1 MNIFLKLW
9 KNGGIKTSMNK
20 TSEVNDKRVKV
31 SLYQSV
37 VDNLQAE
44 LSEVVAKEIL
54 LINKSVY
61 ITSKDDDHA
70 QLPKELLGLIRKQGG
85 LRQALRV
92 ARERLKDLEAQV

>member
-1 MNIFLKLW
+1 
-9 KNGGIKTSMNK
+9 MNK
-20 TSEVNDKRVKV
+20 TSEANDKRVKV
-31 SLYQSV
+31 VLYQSV

-85 LRQALRV
+85 LREALRV
-92 ARERLKDLEAQV
+92 AKERLKDLEA

>member
-1 MNIFLKLW
+1 
-9 KNGGIKTSMNK
+9 MNK
-20 TSEVNDKRVKV
+20 TNEINDKRIKV
-31 SLYQSV
+31 ALYQSV
-37 VDNLQAE
+37 VDSIQAE

-85 LRQALRV
+85 LREALLV
-92 ARERLKDLEAQV
+92 AKERLKDLEAQN

>member
-1 MNIFLKLW
+1 
-9 KNGGIKTSMNK
+9 MNK
-20 TSEVNDKRVKV
+20 TSEANDKRVKAA
-31 SLYQSV
+31 LYQSV

-85 LRQALRV
+85 LSEALRV
-92 ARERLKDLEAQV
+92 ARERLKELESQG

>member
-1 MNIFLKLW
+1 
-9 KNGGIKTSMNK
+9 MNK
-20 TSEVNDKRVKV
+20 TSEANDKRVKV
-31 SLYQSV
+31 VLYQSV

-61 ITSKDDDHA
+61 ITSKEDDHA

>member
-1 MNIFLKLW
+1 
-9 KNGGIKTSMNK
+9 MNK
-20 TSEVNDKRVKV
+20 TSEANDKRVKV

-37 VDNLQAE
+37 IDNIQAE

-70 QLPKELLGLIRKQGG
+70 QLAKELLGLIRKQGG
-85 LRQALRV
+85 LREALRV
-92 ARERLKDLEAQV
+92 AKERLKDLEA

>member
-1 MNIFLKLW
+1 MSKNNEIKDKKIKVALYKSVADNI
-9 KNGGIKTSMNK
+9 
-20 TSEVNDKRVKV
+20 
-31 SLYQSV
+31 
-37 VDNLQAE
+37 QAE
-44 LSEVVAKEIL
+44 LSEIEAKEIL

-92 ARERLKDLEAQV
+92 ARERLKDLEAQD

>member
-1 MNIFLKLW
+1 
-9 KNGGIKTSMNK
+9 MNK
-20 TSEVNDKRVKV
+20 TNEATDKKVKV

-85 LRQALRV
+85 LRESLRV
-92 ARERLKDLEAQV
+92 AKERLKDLKEKD

>member
-1 MNIFLKLW
+1 
-9 KNGGIKTSMNK
+9 MNK
-20 TSEVNDKRVKV
+20 TSEANDKKVKV
-31 SLYQSV
+31 TLYQSV

-70 QLPKELLGLIRKQGG
+70 QLPKELMGLLRKQGG
-85 LRQALRV
+85 LRDSLRV
-92 ARERLKDLEAQV
+92 VKERLKDLKAKD

>member
-1 MNIFLKLW
+1 
-9 KNGGIKTSMNK
+9 MNK

-44 LSEVVAKEIL
+44 LSEVVAKETL

-85 LRQALRV
+85 LREALRV
-92 ARERLKDLEAQV
+92 ARERLEDLEAQD

>member
-1 MNIFLKLW
+1 
-9 KNGGIKTSMNK
+9 MNK
-20 TSEVNDKRVKV
+20 TSEANDKRVKV
-31 SLYQSV
+31 VLYQSV

-44 LSEVVAKEIL
+44 LSEVVAMEIL

-85 LRQALRV
+85 LREALRV
-92 ARERLKDLEAQV
+92 ARERLKDLEAQD

>member
-1 MNIFLKLW
+1 
-9 KNGGIKTSMNK
+9 MNK
-20 TSEVNDKRVKV
+20 TSESNDKRVKV
-31 SLYQSV
+31 ALYQSV

-85 LRQALRV
+85 LREALRV
-92 ARERLKDLEAQV
+92 AKERLKDLEA